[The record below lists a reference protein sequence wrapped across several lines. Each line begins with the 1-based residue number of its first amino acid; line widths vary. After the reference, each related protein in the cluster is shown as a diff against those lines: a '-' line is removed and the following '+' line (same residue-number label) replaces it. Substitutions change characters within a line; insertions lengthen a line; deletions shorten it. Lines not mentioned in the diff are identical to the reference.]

1 MKEIKIGSKK
11 KRLPN
16 PKRIFLYFLLI
27 LFVFLTFLP
36 LWSAIMTA
44 LKTQEALIYSNPIQP
59 PTNPSLAAFGTA
71 FNELRISILNSL
83 MFTIPATFLSCIL
96 GSIAGYALT
105 KVKFRGANTIFLL
118 IIIGI
123 FIPYQAVLIP
133 LVQIIIE
140 LGLYGEISGLI
151 LTHTAYGVPICTLLF
166 KSFYDSIPDSLI
178 DAAKIDGAG
187 IGKTYLHVI
196 LPLSVTPFVV
206 AAVFQFT
213 QVWNDLLFGL
223 VLTGAGVSQPASVAL
238 LNLQGGFVTAW
249 NVQMAGTLWYTLPSL
264 IVYLVLGKYL
274 IKGFMAGAIKG

>member
-187 IGKTYLHVI
+187 I
-196 LPLSVTPFVV
+196 
-206 AAVFQFT
+206 QFT